1 MPSPTHSARRHPVRA
16 LLSRSRPSAPD
27 RQPTPS
33 ASQHLLGA
41 TLSPQLQRILLAL
54 LLLAAFPSLL
64 LGIRRA
70 LTDSRDLQ
78 WGGAWLLRHHV
89 DPWAEALHGY
99 PHHLPFFSPP
109 NYLHH
114 LYVLLLPLSLL
125 RVTTAAALW
134 CALNVGLSIGCVLLL
149 RRLLALPLQHTIA
162 LLCLLWMSSPFRVTM
177 ASGQMSLVELFCLIA
192 AFSAFPT
199 PVRGVAFGLSLAKY
213 SFSPPSAL
221 FFLLRRRFAILAIA
235 AALALAGLVAAHTL
249 VATPLTPL
257 ATEPLALAGRAVWP
271 GVADL
276 MTLVETLLTRTLPK
290 PIAQHI
296 AYAVSLLASLLFALL
311 LRTRRLSR
319 GTELALLS
327 VVSLFLFKHLIYDY
341 VFLLPALALAFSA
354 EGRRLRYPTLAFVA
368 LFWYAAAFLHRS
380 TNLDT
385 GAVVLWRLFL
395 NVTLLAALLLW
406 LTRSALETPADL

>member
-1 MPSPTHSARRHPVRA
+1 MPSQPVPQPRTHPVPA
-16 LLSRSRPSAPD
+16 SPD
-27 RQPTPS
+27 V
-33 ASQHLLGA
+33 LGA
-41 TLSPQLQRILLAL
+41 RLSPQLRRIVLAL
-54 LLLAAFPSLL
+54 LLLAACPSLL
-64 LGIRRA
+64 VGVRRA

-78 WGGAWLLRHHV
+78 WGGAWLLRHNI

-99 PHHLPFFSPP
+99 PNHLTFFSPP

-125 RVTTAAALW
+125 RVSTAAALW
-134 CALNVGLSIGCVLLL
+134 CSLNLALSIGCVFLL

-192 AFSAFPT
+192 AFSAFSE
-199 PVRGVAFGLSLAKY
+199 PVRGVSFGLSLAKY
-213 SFSPPSAL
+213 SFSPPTAL
-221 FFLLRRRFAILAIA
+221 FFLVRRRVTLLAIA
-235 AALALAGLVAAHTL
+235 VAMALAGLLIAHTL
-249 VATPLTPL
+249 VRTPLLQL

-271 GVADL
+271 GVADV

-290 PIAQHI
+290 STAQHI
-296 AYAVSLLASLLFALL
+296 AYAVSLLASLAFALL
-311 LRTRRLSR
+311 LRPRRLSR

-341 VFLLPALALAFSA
+341 VFLLPALALAISA
-354 EGRRLRYPTLAFVA
+354 EGRRLRYPTLALIA
-368 LFWYAAAFLHRS
+368 LFWYAASFLNRS

-385 GAVVLWRLFL
+385 GAVVLWRLWI
-395 NVTLLAALLLW
+395 NVFLLAALLLW
-406 LTRSALETPADL
+406 LTLQTLRVSSDTSVDL

>member
-1 MPSPTHSARRHPVRA
+1 MQPH
-16 LLSRSRPSAPD
+16 
-27 RQPTPS
+27 PTPPP
-33 ASQHLLGA
+33 QDPRHVLGA
-41 TLSPQLQRILLAL
+41 HLSPQLQRILLAL

-64 LGIRRA
+64 IGIRRA

-78 WGGAWLLRHHV
+78 WGGAWLLRHHI
-89 DPWAEALHGY
+89 DPWAEAIHGY

-134 CALNVGLSIGCVLLL
+134 CTLNIALSIGCVLLL
-149 RRLLALPLQHTIA
+149 RRLLALPMQHTIA

-177 ASGQMSLVELFCLIA
+177 ASGQMSLVELFCFIA
-192 AFSAFPT
+192 VFSAFST
-199 PVRGVAFGLSLAKY
+199 PIRGAAFGLSLAKY
-213 SFSPPSAL
+213 SFSPPTAL

-235 AALALAGLVAAHTL
+235 IAIAVAGLLAAHAL
-249 VATPLTPL
+249 VPTSLATL

-276 MTLVETLLTRTLPK
+276 MTLVETVLTRATPK
-290 PIAQHI
+290 ATAQHA
-296 AYAVSLLASLLFALL
+296 AYAVSLLASLLYALL

-341 VFLLPALALAFSA
+341 VFLLPALALALSA

-368 LFWYAAAFLHRS
+368 LFWYAASFLNRS

-385 GAVVLWRLFL
+385 GAVILWRLVL
-395 NVTLLAALLLW
+395 NVILLAALLLW
-406 LTRSALETPADL
+406 LTRSALEAPTDL